1 MHALDRS
8 PTPGGRLAR
17 LHHQRNTMTPA
28 RPALH
33 RSRWLLSLALVMP
46 MTDAMSQTPAP
57 AAEATASQAAPEAT
71 AQADDPFLWLEDVLG
86 DKALAWVRE
95 RNAESQKVLQA
106 RPEYEPTRAALLDI
120 LNSKERIPAVSRR
133 GDWLYNLWQDE
144 KNPRGLWRRATLAE
158 YRKPQPAWET
168 VIDLDALG
176 AAEKENWVWG
186 GSTCLGPSYQR
197 CLVSLSRGGADA
209 KVVREFD
216 TVAKAFVKD
225 GFTLPEAKSDV
236 AWADADTLYVGTD
249 FGPGSMTDSG
259 YPRVVKRWKRGTPLA
274 AAQTVFE
281 GEAQDVAASVSVD
294 HTPGFERVVF
304 SRSTDFYNEKRFLLQ
319 PDPLQGLQQDG
330 SPEKAQDKAQHRR
343 QDRLVPFDLPSDA
356 HWSFWN
362 NAGETAD
369 TLLIELR
376 SELKVGEATYASGS
390 LLAANAADHLAG
402 KRDFSVL
409 FTPTATRSLAG
420 YTTTRS
426 AVIVSV
432 LDNVASRLEEWRR
445 TPQGFDGREIAAP
458 FPGTLGVK
466 GLSDPELR
474 NDPLAEQYLL
484 TYTDF
489 LTPDTLY
496 LASTGTDARERLKAR
511 PAFFDAKGMQA
522 EQFFA
527 TSKDGTRV
535 PYFVVW
541 PQGAKADGS
550 NPTLLYGYGGFQVSL
565 QPWYSGAFG
574 QAWFR
579 RGGVLVVANIRG
591 GGEYGP
597 RWHQA
602 ALKANKQRSYDD
614 FIAVAEDLVAR
625 KVTNPK
631 HLGIEGGSNG
641 GLLVGAVFTQRPDLF
656 NAVVCQVPLLD
667 MKRFHTLL
675 AGASWMAEYGNPD
688 APAEWAFISK
698 YSPYQN
704 VMAGVKYPKVLFATS
719 TRDDRVHPGHARK
732 MAARML
738 AQGHEVMY
746 YENIEGGHGG
756 AADNAQRAHLQALE
770 FSYLWQQLAR

>member
-1 MHALDRS
+1 MPQFLRCRPS
-8 PTPGGRLAR
+8 RRLLLLAT
-17 LHHQRNTMTPA
+17 LLAPLAGAAPTMTP
-28 RPALH
+28 
-33 RSRWLLSLALVMP
+33 
-46 MTDAMSQTPAP
+46 DTPD
-57 AAEATASQAAPEAT
+57 S
-71 AQADDPFLWLEDVLG
+71 DDPFLWLEDVQG

-106 RPEYEPTRAALLDI
+106 RPEYEPTRAQLLEI
-120 LNSKERIPAVSRR
+120 LNSRERIPMVSRR
-133 GDWLYNLWQDE
+133 GSWLYNLWQDE
-144 KNPRGLWRRATLAE
+144 KNPRGLWRRTTLAE
-158 YRKPQPAWET
+158 YRKAQPAWET

-186 GSTCLGPSYQR
+186 GATCLGPDYRR

-225 GFTLPEAKSDV
+225 GFTLPEAKSDL
-236 AWADADTLYVGTD
+236 AWIDGDTLYVGTD

-259 YPRVVKRWKRGTPLA
+259 YPRVIKRWKRGTPLA
-274 AAQTVFE
+274 AAVTVFE
-281 GEAQDVAASVSVD
+281 AETKDVAAQVSVD

-304 SRSTDFYNEKRFLLQ
+304 SRAIDFYNEKRFLLVNGKQ
-319 PDPLQGLQQDG
+319 V
-330 SPEKAQDKAQHRR
+330 A
-343 QDRLVPFDLPSDA
+343 FDVPSDA
-356 HWSFWN
+356 SWAFWN
-362 NAGETAD
+362 HAGSSAD
-369 TLLIELR
+369 TLLLELR
-376 SELKVGEATYASGS
+376 SDLQVGERRYPRGS
-390 LLAANAADHLAG
+390 LLAADAAGYLKGDRTFTA
-402 KRDFSVL
+402 L

-420 YTTTRS
+420 FTTTRS
-426 AVIVSV
+426 RVIVDV
-432 LDNVASRLEEWRR
+432 LDHVASRLEEWQR
-445 TPQGFDGREIAAP
+445 TPRGFEKREIVAP
-458 FPGTLGVK
+458 FPGTLGVS
-466 GLSDPELR
+466 GLDDPMQR
-474 NDPLAEQYLL
+474 DDPLAEQYLL

-489 LTPDTLY
+489 LTPDSLY
-496 LASTGTDARERLKAR
+496 LAAGGSDTRERLKSR
-511 PAFFDAKGMQA
+511 PAYFDAQGMRA

-527 TSKDGTRV
+527 ASKDGTRV

-541 PQGAKADGS
+541 PQGAKADGN
-550 NPTLLYGYGGFQVSL
+550 NPTLLYGYGGFQNSL

-574 QAWFR
+574 KAWYA

-597 RWHQA
+597 GWHQA
-602 ALKANKQRSYDD
+602 ALKENKQRSYDD
-614 FIAVAEDLVAR
+614 FIAVAEDLIRR
-625 KVTNPK
+625 KITSPR

-641 GLLVGAVFTQRPDLF
+641 GLLVGAAFTQRPDLF

-667 MKRFHTLL
+667 MKRYHLLL

-688 APAEWAFISK
+688 DPAEWAFISK

-704 VMAGVKYPKVLFATS
+704 LLPGVKYPKVLFTTS

-738 AQGHEVMY
+738 AMGHPVLY